1 MTTIKNRLKALRTE
15 KGITQDKLAT
25 IINEKLKEND
35 KLKENEK
42 PISKMVISNWENNKH
57 TIKPEKAQILAD
69 FFGVSVSSLL
79 GYGDE
84 VMTFNSGAEFEEY
97 RNNLIKRLNTK
108 ERLEKKLGK
117 STDQYKLDKKTI
129 EQIELIKQRINQK
142 YGTNSHGNPAYDA
155 LVSGI
160 GENDF
165 FIRLFDA
172 ILDFD
177 ELKETEISDL
187 LYKYLILDDD
197 SKHLILEL
205 INKLPQ
211 SKTKSLSEK
220 DND

>member
-1 MTTIKNRLKALRTE
+1 MNRLKELRQEKKLSQKEIADLLKVSEKTISRWE
-15 KGITQDKLAT
+15 KG
-25 IINEKLKEND
+25 EN
-35 KLKENEK
+35 
-42 PISKMVISNWENNKH
+42 VIKSD
-57 TIKPEKAQILAD
+57 KAQILAD
-69 FFGVSVSSLL
+69 FFGISVSSLL

-84 VMTFNSGAEFEEY
+84 LMTFNSGAEFEEY
-97 RNNLIKRLNTK
+97 RNNFIKRINTK

-117 STDQYKLDKKTI
+117 STEQYKLDKKTI
-129 EQIELIKQRINQK
+129 EKIELIKQRINQK

-155 LVSGI
+155 LVEGI

-187 LYKYLILDDD
+187 LYKYLILDND

>member
-1 MTTIKNRLKALRTE
+1 MSTIKNRLKALRTE
-15 KGITQDKLAT
+15 KGITQDQLAEV
-25 IINEKLKEND
+25 INKR
-35 KLKENEK
+35 LKENEK

-69 FFGVSVSSLL
+69 FFGISVSSLL
-79 GYGDE
+79 GYGE
-84 VMTFNSGAEFEEY
+84 ELMTFNSGAEFEEY
-97 RNNLIKRLNTK
+97 RNNFIKRINTK
-108 ERLEKKLGK
+108 ERLEKKLGE
-117 STDQYKLDKKTI
+117 STEQYKLDKKTI
-129 EQIELIKQRINQK
+129 EKIELIKQRINQK
-142 YGTNSHGNPAYDA
+142 YGTNSHGIPAYDA

-172 ILDFD
+172 LLDFD

-187 LYKYLILDDD
+187 LYKYLILDND
-197 SKHLILEL
+197 SKHIILEL

-220 DND
+220 DNN

>member
-1 MTTIKNRLKALRTE
+1 MATIKNRLKALRTE

-25 IINEKLKEND
+25 IINE

-84 VMTFNSGAEFEEY
+84 VMAFNSGAEFEEY

-117 STDQYKLDKKTI
+117 STEQYKLDKKTI

-155 LVSGI
+155 LVEGI

-187 LYKYLILDDD
+187 LYKYLILDND

-220 DND
+220 DNK